1 MQCNHA
7 FIVIWAPCY
16 MCVVPCAC
24 TTHCCTGLEPLNKWK
39 KEHEVCEGKGLIKAA
54 DGCRVLSAQ
63 CTCSYAH
70 DDSSC
75 SYIIDLTQLM
85 MMILLKSLPRPI
97 VTHLTHSVFGNCHLY
112 LLFHALSASTPLPD
126 KARKL
131 KSQRKITLTWK
142 RSACSLPPKTSRG
155 LS

>member
-75 SYIIDLTQLM
+75 SYNIDLTQLM
-85 MMILLKSLPRPI
+85 MMNLYYRSHSADDDDFIKIVTTPDSHSFDSFYFRKLPSLPLI
-97 VTHLTHSVFGNCHLY
+97 SCFVCLY
-112 LLFHALSASTPLPD
+112 PVHTP
-126 KARKL
+126 
-131 KSQRKITLTWK
+131 
-142 RSACSLPPKTSRG
+142 PPPPPR
-155 LS
+155 